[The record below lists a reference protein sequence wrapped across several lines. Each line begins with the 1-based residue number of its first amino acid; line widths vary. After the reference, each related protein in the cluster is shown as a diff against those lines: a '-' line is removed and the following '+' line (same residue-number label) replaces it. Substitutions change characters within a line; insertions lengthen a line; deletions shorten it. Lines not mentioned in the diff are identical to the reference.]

1 MVHSIRERGRPFR
14 VAASILLALFV
25 LGVTSPSYASS
36 GNGQGNGQG
45 HGQGSDNGNPGNKG
59 GESEK
64 GSSHG
69 HGEGADHGQASW
81 KHPQPI
87 SNADSNNGGANGK
100 CRGGPYCSTRHGHP
114 SRNGNGQGKAIGKPC
129 AGCVGKADNK
139 NPPGQMP
146 NGRDHNA
153 GYECDRNHGVGRTNP
168 AHTGC
173 KRHEE
178 HKRCKPCGHK
188 HEEHKPAVIPH
199 EAAPPEV
206 VPAVTPPEAAPAE
219 VFPAVTPP
227 REVAGVETVVTP
239 PAAPVQGALPPT
251 GADAGWGA
259 LALAG
264 AATFLAGGILVRHRR
279 RT

>member
-1 MVHSIRERGRPFR
+1 MVHSIRTRGRPFR
-14 VAASILLALFV
+14 VAASILLVLFV
-25 LGVTSPSYASS
+25 LGVTSPSYANS
-36 GNGQGNGQG
+36 GNGQGSDKSNGSG
-45 HGQGSDNGNPGNKG
+45 KGGDNKG
-59 GESEK
+59 WESEK
-64 GSSHG
+64 DSSRG
-69 HGEGADHGQASW
+69 NGQGADHGSASW

-87 SNADSNNGGANGK
+87 SNADSNNGGANGQ
-100 CRGGPYCSTRHGHP
+100 CPGGPYCSTRHGRP
-114 SRNGNGQGKAIGKPC
+114 SLNGNGQGKAIGKPC

-153 GYECDRNHGVGRTNP
+153 GYECDRNHGIGRTNP

-188 HEEHKPAVIPH
+188 HEEHKPAVTPH
-199 EAAPPEV
+199 EEAPPEA
-206 VPAVTPPEAAPAE
+206 VPAVTPPEAPPPM
-219 VFPAVTPP
+219 VIPAVTPP
-227 REVAGVETVVTP
+227 REVPAIP
-239 PAAPVQGALPPT
+239 PAAPAQGALPPT
-251 GADAGWGA
+251 GADAGATA

-264 AATFLAGGILVRHRR
+264 AATLLAGGVLVRRRR